1 MRIFPATDIKN
12 GECVRLYKG
21 DFGTVSKVYESPLK
35 AALDFKSQGASD
47 LHIVDLDGS
56 LEGRPINI
64 NIITEIKTA
73 TGMFCEV
80 GGGIRNMSHV
90 EGYLKAGI
98 DRVILGT
105 SALTDIE
112 FTKTAVKNYPDN
124 VSIGIDADQGI
135 VKGWGWTSDSGVDY
149 ITFAKMMEYIGVKH
163 IIYTDIQTDGTL
175 QGPNF
180 EHLENLS
187 RAVSMD
193 ITASGGIRNKEH
205 IDKLKAMGLYGA
217 ICGKS
222 LYSGTL
228 KLSEIL

>member
-1 MRIFPATDIKN
+1 MQIFPATDIKN

-35 AALDFKSQGASD
+35 AAVDFKSQGASN

-56 LEGRPINI
+56 LEGRPVNM
-64 NIITEIKTA
+64 NVITELKA
-73 TGMFCEV
+73 QTGMFCEV
-80 GGGIRNMSHV
+80 GGGIRTTEHI
-90 EGYLKAGI
+90 EAYLNAGI

-105 SALTDIE
+105 AALTDTE
-112 FTKTAVKNYPDN
+112 FTKAAVKAYGSRI
-124 VSIGIDADQGI
+124 SIGIDADNGI

-149 ITFAKMMEYIGVKH
+149 ITFAKLMEDIGVKH

-180 EHLENLS
+180 DHLAKLS
-187 RAVSMD
+187 AAVSMD
-193 ITASGGIRNKEH
+193 ITASGGIKNKEH

-228 KLSEIL
+228 KLSDIL